1 MKQIS
6 ILFFLFSFLF
16 STGIW
21 ANANS
26 TKADSNVFTVKDKKG
41 KGKNQVKEPKKEK
54 EEKSE
59 ENSEEEESE
68 GEKGFGG
75 NKYIF
80 DKNKDK
86 KKK

>member
-6 ILFFLFSFLF
+6 ILFFLVSFLL

-21 ANANS
+21 ANANFTKSES
-26 TKADSNVFTVKDKKG
+26 TAFTVKDKKD
-41 KGKNQVKEPKKEK
+41 KEKKEVKEPKKEK

-59 ENSEEEESE
+59 ENSEEEGE

-75 NKYIF
+75 NKYKF